1 MESYISD
8 PGRGLVMSFV
18 SIIASTR
25 LISAVSDGTQ
35 VDLNEQGEI
44 VLLPGVRPSL
54 IRISENQLIACA
66 GSASV
71 LRYLKKSFP
80 FKREGYEINSAVTG
94 ELERAAHLVPFS
106 KQDVLIALADVS
118 EQVMCRIIS
127 NRPDDDWQT
136 LIPSQDRL
144 AALYLAGRTVDE
156 ESIKEIAA
164 ECNRQLQLF
173 GKETPDQIYRAQKS
187 LNYFVADRDATVGT
201 RVFRIML
208 ER

>member
-1 MESYISD
+1 
-8 PGRGLVMSFV
+8 MSFV

-25 LISAVSDGTQ
+25 FVSAVSDGRQ
-35 VDLNEQGEI
+35 VDLNERGDL
-44 VLLPGVRPSL
+44 VTLPGTKPSL

-71 LRYLKKSFP
+71 WRHLKKIFP
-80 FKREGYEINSAVTG
+80 FKRETYEINSAVTG
-94 ELERAAHLVPFS
+94 ELERAARLVPFS
-106 KQDVLIALADVS
+106 KQDVLITLADVS
-118 EQVMCRIIS
+118 QQVMCRIIS

-136 LIPSQDRL
+136 LIPGQDRL

-156 ESIKEIAA
+156 KSIKEIAA
-164 ECNRQLQLF
+164 ECNRQLEFF

-187 LNYFVADRDATVGT
+187 LNCFVADRDATVGT